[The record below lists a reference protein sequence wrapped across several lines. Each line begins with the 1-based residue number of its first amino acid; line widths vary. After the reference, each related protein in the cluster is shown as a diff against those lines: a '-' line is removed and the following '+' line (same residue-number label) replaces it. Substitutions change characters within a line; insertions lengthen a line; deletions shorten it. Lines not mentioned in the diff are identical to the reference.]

1 MLVLSPGWDVA
12 GPGLFAALGAGVA
25 GIVVGA
31 ILIVLVEGVILR
43 FMGWGP
49 FGRALLS
56 AFLMNLVSALAG
68 LLYAPLVF
76 QINGIVW
83 VIGAFILSVLIEGGV
98 LAWHRKAPY
107 RRALLPVLVSNVVT
121 YVPIA
126 VLVLAGAA
134 FLGA

>member
-1 MLVLSPGWDVA
+1 MPLLSPGWDVA
-12 GPGLFAALGAGVA
+12 GPGLFAALGAGVG

-31 ILIVLVEGVILR
+31 VLIVLIEAVILR

-49 FGRALLS
+49 FGAALRS
-56 AFLMNLVSALAG
+56 AFAMNVVSALAG

-98 LAWHRKAPY
+98 LAWHRKTPY

-126 VLVLAGAA
+126 VLIIAGAT

>member
-1 MLVLSPGWDVA
+1 MPAYAPVWDVA

-25 GIVVGA
+25 GIVVGS
-31 ILIVLVEGVILR
+31 ILIVLVEALILR

-56 AFLMNLVSALAG
+56 AFLMNLVSG
-68 LLYAPLVF
+68 VVGVLYAPLVF

-83 VIGAFILSVLIEGGV
+83 VIGAFILSVLIEAGV
-98 LAWHRKAPY
+98 LAVHRKAPF
-107 RRALLPVLVSNVVT
+107 RRAVLPVLVSNVVT

-126 VLVLAGAA
+126 VLILAGAV

>member
-1 MLVLSPGWDVA
+1 MPNLAPAWDVA
-12 GPGLFAALGAGVA
+12 GPATLAALGAGLGGV
-25 GIVVGA
+25 IVGSV
-31 ILIVLVEGVILR
+31 LIVLVEALILR

-56 AFLMNLVSALAG
+56 AFLMNLVSGAVG
-68 LLYAPLVF
+68 VLYAPLVF

-83 VIGAFILSVLIEGGV
+83 VIGAFILSVLIEAGV
-98 LAWHRKAPY
+98 LALHRKAPY
-107 RRALLPVLVSNVVT
+107 RRSLLPVLVSNVVT

-126 VLVLAGAA
+126 VLIMAGAV